1 MSTAYEE
8 WEETGLAQ
16 EEYDSLL
23 EDGGISP
30 ANGPVVC
37 GPGGFPLPMTF
48 DEWLS
53 TRQADDKFAV
63 WFENEMESAA
73 EARAEAYHE
82 DTGRYYR

>member
-8 WEETGLAQ
+8 WQETGPAQ

-23 EDGGISP
+23 EDGWISP
-30 ANGPVVC
+30 ANGPVVN

-48 DEWLS
+48 NQWLS
-53 TRQADDKFAV
+53 TSQADDKFAV
-63 WFENEMESAA
+63 WYENEIEAAA

-82 DTGRYYR
+82 DRGRYYR